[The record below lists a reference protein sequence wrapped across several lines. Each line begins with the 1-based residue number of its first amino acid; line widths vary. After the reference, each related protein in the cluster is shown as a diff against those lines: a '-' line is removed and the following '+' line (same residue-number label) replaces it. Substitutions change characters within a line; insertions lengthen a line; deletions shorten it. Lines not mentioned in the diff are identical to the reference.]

1 VIGGYAIKKMNRIV
15 EEALTNM
22 IKRIEVFEGRLDKLE
37 NKRPFP
43 EAPKFK
49 PGEASQSQIDYIKG
63 LGGQFR
69 QGMTKQEAG
78 SYIDDLLKT
87 KELLER
93 EAESAQE
100 AVKDYGEKDIHDL
113 PKTKSKPLTKKEIE
127 ELEAEGA
134 LL

>member
-1 VIGGYAIKKMNRIV
+1 MIGGYAIKKMNRIV

-78 SYIDDLLKT
+78 AYID
-87 KELLER
+87 ELIKKNG
-93 EAESAQE
+93 ESSI
-100 AVKDYGEKDIHDL
+100 KIMEKS
-113 PKTKSKPLTKKEIE
+113 TSKPLTKKEIE